1 MCIYIYIYIS
11 SKHKWFIP
19 GQRYARPGINH
30 LCEGLL
36 AATYNNPF
44 SKVLSSLPFYPF
56 SFSVIGLR
64 PSTYSAPFL

>member
-1 MCIYIYIYIS
+1 MS

-44 SKVLSSLPFYPF
+44 
-56 SFSVIGLR
+56 
-64 PSTYSAPFL
+64 